1 MRQTTALCIL
11 LLCSSSS
18 LATERWYGSK
28 HVEFGAPLYQ
38 QHCAG
43 CHGLQAQGAPNW
55 QHLEPDG
62 LYPPP
67 PLNGTAH
74 TWHHSL
80 KGLYRTIWFGQN
92 KMPAHKDRLS
102 KAEVLAILAWLQ
114 SHWPDD
120 IYVAW
125 DKLN

>member
-1 MRQTTALCIL
+1 MRHIATLFML
-11 LLCSSSS
+11 LACSSS
-18 LATERWYGSK
+18 AQAIERWYNAE
-28 HVEFGAPLYQ
+28 HVALGAPLYQ

-55 QHLEPDG
+55 QRLEPDG

-67 PLNGTAH
+67 PLNGSAH

-102 KAEVLAILAWLQ
+102 KAEILAILAWLQ
-114 SHWPDD
+114 SHWPDE
-120 IYVAW
+120 IYAAW